1 MHDITNPSSSRP
13 ADGSVQAV
21 LPTGTITFMLT
32 DVEGSTKMWREHPEA
47 MFEAAARHHEIIH
60 GAVHR
65 WGGALPKD
73 QGEGDSVFAAFARAT
88 DAVGAAIDIQ
98 RAFEREP
105 WGEGI
110 EMRIRMALHTGE
122 AEVREGNYYG
132 TTVSRTARVR
142 GLAWGGQTLLS
153 EATKELSQDRLPAA
167 AELRDLGS
175 HVLKDFQ
182 RPERVFQ
189 LVHPDLPG
197 EFPPLQARESAPN
210 NLPTLLTTFVGR
222 SAEMEAVEKLL
233 RQGRLITLTGAGGSG
248 KTRLAIEVARNVLD
262 AFEDGVHLVDLASLQ
277 DPLLVLPTIAQSM
290 SIHESPG
297 QSTFEGLRQYLQ
309 GKKSLLILDNFERVA
324 EAGSVVTDLLAACP
338 DLTVMTTSRASLRVG
353 GEREFL
359 VGPFPLV
366 DPAETTDINKL
377 SESEAVR
384 LFIERAQAVAFVF
397 NPTEDN
403 IRTVAEICYRL
414 DGLPLAIEL
423 AAAQVK
429 LLPLP
434 VLKERLI
441 QRPDALGVGARDLP
455 ARQQTLRNLI
465 DWDYE
470 LLPSDEQALFRSL
483 AVFAGGFT
491 FEAVQAVAKDIE
503 GFDVFGGLGSLV
515 DKSLLRHRPSGE
527 IESRFFMLQTIRD
540 YALDALNASHEADRV
555 RANHA
560 DFFRKLAEHADSQ
573 LRGPDQVRWF
583 SQLEL
588 EHDNMRAA
596 LQWARTEEDPELEL
610 RIVGALFTFWS
621 TRGYLSEGRRW
632 IDGALQRTAGQTS
645 PERAQLLNGAGVLE
659 RAHGD
664 YKLARSHLVEGLR
677 LRKELRDDR
686 GVATT
691 LKDLANLHFDKGDLK
706 GAHNLYEESLGIWR
720 TLDDERGVAQT
731 LNNLGVVAQIDGRLE
746 EALRWLSESQNL
758 FRRVEDKQGI
768 ARSMMN
774 QGAVS
779 RDLKDYDRAAGFL
792 MESLL
797 LWRELGDKWDAT
809 DCLEDLAATYH
820 AQDRYQSATVILGAA
835 AALRDEIGAHRAPFE
850 AQSYEGR
857 LVDLREKMGEPE
869 FNRAWNAGAQMKMTE
884 AVEFALGT
892 RESGA
897 PTP

>member
-1 MHDITNPSSSRP
+1 MPDITNPSSMPP
-13 ADGSVQAV
+13 ADASVQAP

-32 DVEGSTKMWREHPEA
+32 DVEGSTRMWREYPET
-47 MFEAAARHHEIIH
+47 MFAAAGRHHEIIH

-65 WGGALPKD
+65 WGGSLPKD

-98 RAFEREP
+98 RAFEQEP
-105 WGEGI
+105 WPEGI

-132 TTVSRTARVR
+132 TTVSRTARIR

-153 EATKELSQDRLPAA
+153 QATKELSQDRLPAE

-182 RPERVFQ
+182 RPEHVYQ
-189 LVHPDLPG
+189 LNHPDLPE

-210 NLPTLLTTFVGR
+210 NLPTMLTTFVGR
-222 SAEMEAVEKLL
+222 SAEMESVEKLL
-233 RQGRLITLTGAGGSG
+233 RQGRLITLTGTGGSG

-277 DPLLVLPTIAQSM
+277 DPLLVLPTIAQSL
-290 SIHESPG
+290 SVHESPG

-309 GKKSLLILDNFERVA
+309 GKKFLLILDNFERVA
-324 EAGSVVTDLLAACP
+324 EAGSVVIDLLAACP

-359 VGPFPLV
+359 VGPLPLV
-366 DPAETTDINKL
+366 DPSEVTDVAKL

-384 LFIERAQAVAFVF
+384 LFIERAQAAAFVF
-397 NPTEDN
+397 NPSEDN

-441 QRPDALGVGARDLP
+441 QRPDALGAGVRDLP

-470 LLPSDEQALFRSL
+470 LLPETEQALFRCL
-483 AVFAGGFT
+483 AVFANGFT
-491 FEAVQAVAKDIE
+491 FEAAQAIVKDIE
-503 GFDVFGGLGSLV
+503 GFDVVEGLGSLV

-540 YALDALNASHEADRV
+540 YALEALHASGETDRV
-555 RANHA
+555 RENHA
-560 DFFRKLAEHADSQ
+560 EFFTDLAERADAQ
-573 LRGPDQVRWF
+573 LRGPDQVLWF
-583 SQLEL
+583 SYLEV

-596 LQWARTEEDPELEL
+596 LQWAKGQPDPKLEL
-610 RIVGALFTFWS
+610 RLAGALVTFWS

-632 IDGALQRTAGQTS
+632 IDGALARTEDETS
-645 PERAQLLNGAGVLE
+645 AERAQLLSGAGVLE

-664 YKLARSHLVEGLR
+664 YKLARAHLVECLR
-677 LRKELRDDR
+677 LRKELGDDR
-686 GVATT
+686 GVAST

-720 TLDDERGVAQT
+720 KLDDELGVAQA

-746 EALRWLSESQNL
+746 EALRWLSEAQDL
-758 FRRVEDKQGI
+758 FRRVGDKQGI

-774 QGAVS
+774 QGGVS
-779 RDLKDYDRAAGFL
+779 RDLKNYDRAAAFL

-809 DCLEDLAATYH
+809 DCLEDLAATYLE
-820 AQDRYQSATVILGAA
+820 QDRYLSAATIYGAA
-835 AALRDEIGAHRAPFE
+835 EALREEIGAQRAPFE
-850 AQSYEGR
+850 VNTYETR
-857 LVDLREKMGEPE
+857 LADLREQMGDAE

-884 AVEFALGT
+884 AIEFALGT

-897 PTP
+897 TTA